1 MWAMTPAATSTVV
14 GNDRTKG
21 ANVGTEQVLD
31 SRAFQVQQIPVARIR
46 PEEGLGRKRDREGHR
61 ELQRSIEQFGVLTPI
76 TVRPAPDGTGDYLLI
91 KGQGRT
97 LACRLLGI
105 ETILAL
111 LVDGRYTD
119 DEKVQQFLVE
129 NVARLK
135 MRPVDRAL
143 LIARARQDGEET
155 ADVAKRFGV
164 SPATVRRL
172 ETQLEGATGSELAAL
187 RSGKLNLALHAV
199 ISRHVVLDERPD
211 VVSTVAAYPV
221 RTKEVEA
228 LFVALGWRRL
238 VALGEEYRHQR
249 LILLGWACSQLAE
262 LPHGSTK
269 ERLRQLALRLPLAFE
284 SDGGVLSLVVR

>member
-1 MWAMTPAATSTVV
+1 MS
-14 GNDRTKG
+14 
-21 ANVGTEQVLD
+21 TEQVLD
-31 SRAFQVQQIPVARIR
+31 SRAFQIRQVPVAQIR

-105 ETILAL
+105 ETIPAL
-111 LVDGRYTD
+111 LVDDRYTD

-143 LIARARQDGEET
+143 LIARARRDGEET
-155 ADVAKRFGV
+155 ADAAKRFGV

-172 ETQLEGATGSELAAL
+172 ETQLEGATGSEVAAL
-187 RSGKLNLALHAV
+187 RSGRVNLALHAV
-199 ISRHVVLDERPD
+199 ICRHVIPEERSD

-238 VALGEEYRHQR
+238 VALGDEYRGQR

-262 LPHGSTK
+262 LTQGSTR
-269 ERLRQLALRLPLAFE
+269 ERLRQLAHRLPLAFE
-284 SDGGVLSLVVR
+284 SDESAPSLVVR